1 MESAMIRISE
11 ASTGPEE
18 VTLKL
23 EGRLGDASVSDLEGT
38 CERLIGEAR
47 RVVLD
52 VASLSYVDRAAFRSL
67 RRLRRLGVR
76 FANGNPFVTE
86 LLKEVERP

>member
-1 MESAMIRISE
+1 METGMIRISE
-11 ASTGPEE
+11 ASASPGE

-38 CERLIGEAR
+38 CERLIAEAK

-52 VASLSYVDRAAFRSL
+52 VASVSYVDRAAFRSL

-86 LLKEVERP
+86 QLKEVEQS